1 MQTNFIY
8 AKKHDFNQMPH
19 FRKVQEQLSQIMQ
32 TSLICFAKKHDF
44 NQMPF
49 FLKFQEQL
57 SSGDMVILVIA
68 PDCTMLFVC
77 F

>member
-1 MQTNFIY
+1 
-8 AKKHDFNQMPH
+8 MPH
-19 FRKVQEQLSQIMQ
+19 FPKFQEQLSQIMQ

-57 SSGDMVILVIA
+57 SSGDMGILVIA
-68 PDCTMLFVC
+68 PDCTMLFVWLQDNNN
-77 F
+77 